1 MKGFIMNHKKGLA
14 IFGIL
19 LLIFV
24 ILCIFVWGFL
34 FPDGSKSEYGNRLD
48 GIDKVRIS
56 DDKLKKL
63 ETELEGRDFVKSA
76 DAYIT
81 GRIINVMID
90 VNDGT
95 DVATA
100 KALTEVVKSNFSEDE
115 LAFYDT
121 QVYLTNEGNSE
132 SSYPY
137 IGYKHRTESDFF
149 WTNNQ

>member
-63 ETELEGRDFVKSA
+63 
-76 DAYIT
+76 
-81 GRIINVMID
+81 D
-90 VNDGT
+90 V
-95 DVATA
+95 
-100 KALTEVVKSNFSEDE
+100 
-115 LAFYDT
+115 
-121 QVYLTNEGNSE
+121 
-132 SSYPY
+132 
-137 IGYKHRTESDFF
+137 H
-149 WTNNQ
+149 